1 MANPSHHDTEATTPT
16 RRRPVRRRVTAAVL
30 ASRPRHLRWTPTLA
44 LAIAA
49 LLGSGCLSVLASGRS
64 VDLRASARSSGAA
77 PLQTPPLS
85 GSRDV
90 GTVAMRLLDRSR
102 ADRSS
107 PSGVRELMVQI
118 WYPAQS
124 VAGYAPAPYVPAKT
138 AGLAER
144 YYRVPDHTLTRLLT
158 RAYAAAPVALGEHP
172 VLIYSPGL
180 GDMRSDD
187 TALLENLASDGYIVA
202 AVDHTHEAQWV
213 QFPGGRMVPWSGPY
227 TVSSP
232 FGSTPTVTKRRVVD
246 VRFVLDEL
254 TRLNQTARF
263 RGRFNL
269 SQIGAF
275 GFSLGGSTAA
285 SAMQLDP
292 RLKAGADLDGAIHEP
307 ALSGGLRQPFM
318 IMQDPTARNF
328 APLRT
333 FVRHLRGPHLV
344 LELAKS
350 KHTAFNDD
358 VWLKQTLHTVA
369 PRLAGTIDPGA
380 ISPDLALAAE
390 STYLNAFFATYLSHR
405 PSSLLAEPS
414 PAFPVITFVR

>member
-1 MANPSHHDTEATTPT
+1 
-16 RRRPVRRRVTAAVL
+16 
-30 ASRPRHLRWTPTLA
+30 
-44 LAIAA
+44 
-49 LLGSGCLSVLASGRS
+49 
-64 VDLRASARSSGAA
+64 
-77 PLQTPPLS
+77 
-85 GSRDV
+85 
-90 GTVAMRLLDRSR
+90 MRLLDRSR
-102 ADRSS
+102 PDSSS

-124 VAGYAPAPYVPAKT
+124 VAGYRLAPYVPAKT
-138 AGLAER
+138 AGLLER
-144 YYRVPDHTLTRLLT
+144 YYRAPNHAIARLVT
-158 RAYAAAPVALGEHP
+158 RAYAGAPVALGEHP

-187 TALLENLASDGYIVA
+187 TALLENLASDGYIVV

-213 QFPGGRMVPWSGPY
+213 QFPGGRMVPWSVPY

-232 FGSTPTVTKRRVVD
+232 YGSSPAVTKRRVVD

-307 ALSGGLRQPFM
+307 ALSGGLKQPFM
-318 IMQDPTARNF
+318 MMLDPAAFRKF
-328 APLRT
+328 PPFRT

-350 KHTAFNDD
+350 KHTAFDDD